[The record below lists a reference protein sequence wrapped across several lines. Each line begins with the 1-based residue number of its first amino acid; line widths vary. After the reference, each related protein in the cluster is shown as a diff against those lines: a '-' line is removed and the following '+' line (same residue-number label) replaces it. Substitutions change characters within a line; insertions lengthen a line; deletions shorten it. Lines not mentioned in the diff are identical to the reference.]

1 MTLGVRTFLA
11 GTAMALLASQVC
23 AQQPTRQHI
32 HVMSFD
38 LWCQEN
44 QNLPPRRC
52 DKRLPQDDAAYQDY
66 VNLMEHYETQQ
77 LNSETNDRRLER
89 NILRND
95 PSANPA
101 GTPPTQPI
109 TPPR

>member
-1 MTLGVRTFLA
+1 MTLRMTTFLA
-11 GTAMALLASQVC
+11 GAVMAFVASEVC
-23 AQQPTRQHI
+23 AQQSTRQHL

-44 QNLPPRRC
+44 QNLPPKRC

-77 LNSETNDRRLER
+77 LNGESQDRRLER
-89 NILRND
+89 NILRSD
-95 PSANPA
+95 PSADPA
-101 GTPPTQPI
+101 GTPPTQPVV
-109 TPPR
+109 PPR